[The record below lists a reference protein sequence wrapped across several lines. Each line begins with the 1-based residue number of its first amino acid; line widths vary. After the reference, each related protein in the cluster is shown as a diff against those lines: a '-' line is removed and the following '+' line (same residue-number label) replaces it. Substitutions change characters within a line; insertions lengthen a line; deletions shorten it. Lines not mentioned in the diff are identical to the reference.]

1 MAVDLRSHPAAHEDF
16 AQKIRQP
23 LTENGED
30 TIITSGKQMMKYVS
44 SVTRQKQQK
53 DVRQKSEASTE

>member
-1 MAVDLRSHPAAHEDF
+1 MAVDPRSHPATHEDF